1 MMVQK
6 KVFGF
11 PKFGPEL
18 PPKPGPRSA
27 VGRCFSAA
35 GLGGLIPLVTLV
47 SLVIGCSG
55 SESASG
61 PAAANGRPRV
71 VTTTTIVA
79 DLVRQVG
86 GDRVVVECLL
96 GAGIDPH
103 SYKATPRD
111 ADRLLRAD
119 LVVSSGLHLEGRLA
133 DLLARLADRVPVLAV
148 ADRLPPRLLICH
160 DADDPEVPFA
170 DAGRLAAVRPD
181 AELLRTERLGHLRIL
196 FARPVL
202 AAVARLVRAGRE
214 PV

>member
-1 MMVQK
+1 M
-6 KVFGF
+6 F
-11 PKFGPEL
+11 
-18 PPKPGPRSA
+18 
-27 VGRCFSAA
+27 FSAA
-35 GLGGLIPLVTLV
+35 GLGGLIPLVAIVSLVSLV

-148 ADRLPPRLLICH
+148 ADRLPPDRLL
-160 DADDPEVPFA
+160 DAEAGIADPHVWFDAGLWSLLPAEVAESLARVDPEGA
-170 DAGRLAAVRPD
+170 DEYRSRIKHTPPGFGNSTNRSAGGSPRS
-181 AELLRTERLGHLRIL
+181 LRT
-196 FARPVL
+196 
-202 AAVARLVRAGRE
+202 AACS
-214 PV
+214 